1 LLVVWRSGIVA
12 GYLAF
17 AIVVGVTYGLRGF
30 AILCFFY
37 FCATAWMAFLLPWGS
52 LARAAGRSNV
62 RRLETPRSE
71 ERPHASKPPPNGD
84 LQPVPDAV
92 AVPPETL
99 LARTR
104 RRRPAPAV

>member
-1 LLVVWRSGIVA
+1 MIVA
-12 GYLAF
+12 AYLGL
-17 AIVVGVTYGLRGF
+17 AIVVGVTYGFRGF

-62 RRLETPRSE
+62 RRLETPPSE
-71 ERPHASKPPPNGD
+71 ERPDASKPPDGD
-84 LQPVPDAV
+84 LQPVPNAV

-99 LARTR
+99 LARSR